1 MITND
6 TKVVKDQSTD
16 KKVEVKPA
24 DPVVK
29 KDENVQTPEVKKT
42 V

>member
-1 MITND
+1 MIIND
-6 TKVVKDQSTD
+6 PKTVKDQTND

-24 DPVVK
+24 DAVVK